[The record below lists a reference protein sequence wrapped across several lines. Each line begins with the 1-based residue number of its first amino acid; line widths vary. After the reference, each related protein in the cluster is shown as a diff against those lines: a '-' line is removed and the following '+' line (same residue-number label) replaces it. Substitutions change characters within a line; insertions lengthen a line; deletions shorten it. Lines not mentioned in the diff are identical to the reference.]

1 MGEWYKD
8 WAHGKQ
14 LQEFGFDDAEF
25 IEMKEIGHFPMSENY
40 PVFGS
45 YLKRALEIVKTKKS
59 ASVSS

>member
-1 MGEWYKD
+1 
-8 WAHGKQ
+8 
-14 LQEFGFDDAEF
+14 
-25 IEMKEIGHFPMSENY
+25 MSENY